1 MNTCIRVVLSL
12 IMIVWMNGSGQA
24 GAVAENEVLMRSFLR
39 FSLAQE
45 VRSEALSL
53 AKKLPNNEAGQVSAC
68 ATSAYD
74 AEMLAVRKELEE
86 AFGQGAR
93 EKFGQFVGDYS
104 AAEKAQDRNFLR
116 QLSQNLGI
124 SLQVPD
130 YRSLRKLALQQW
142 LTEQMAS
149 SSRFLSEIQTWGEVR
164 GREKNVP
171 NLSVWL
177 ARNERQIST
186 PAPAQKDA
194 TNALAQAEAP
204 LPEFT
209 AQPAQ
214 PGNTMDTFSQLRKD
228 KRAQAMLDGQSGM
241 QQMAMERQS
250 AETELGA
257 QKMAKAQAESEA
269 MRAHAQKLAAVE
281 NEAMAQRENSWVN
294 RIKQIIGGTVSA
306 GVGAFTGGIG
316 TELGQRV
323 TNELFK

>member
-1 MNTCIRVVLSL
+1 MNSCVRIVLSL
-12 IMIVWMNGSGQA
+12 IAVVWMNGNGRA

-45 VRSEALSL
+45 VRGEALSL
-53 AKKLPNNEAGQVSAC
+53 AKKFPENEVSQVSAC
-68 ATSAYD
+68 ASSAYD

-93 EKFGQFVGDYS
+93 QRFGQFVGDYS
-104 AAEKAQDRNFLR
+104 SAEKAQDQNFLR
-116 QLSQNLGI
+116 QLSQKLGI
-124 SLQVPD
+124 AAQVAD

-142 LTEQMAS
+142 LTEQIAT
-149 SSRFLSEIQTWGEVR
+149 SSRFLSEIQTWAEVR
-164 GREKNVP
+164 GKEKNVP
-171 NLSVWL
+171 NLSVWM
-177 ARNERQIST
+177 ARNERNIST
-186 PAPAQKDA
+186 PAAVHENA

-204 LPEFT
+204 LPEFSP
-209 AQPAQ
+209 QPAQ
-214 PGNTMDTFSQLRKD
+214 QGNTMETFSQLRKD
-228 KRAQAMLDGQSGM
+228 KRAQAMIDGQSGM

-250 AETELGA
+250 AETEQGA

-281 NEAMAQRENSWVN
+281 NEAMAQRENSWGN

-306 GVGAFTGGIG
+306 GIGAFTGGIG
-316 TELGQRV
+316 SELGQRA